1 MTILIGTLSLLVSLA
16 LATFSAA
23 LAEGSALKARAQAA
37 ADAAALAAV
46 AESGPYG
53 SNVQRIVAREYADAN
68 GATLVECKCESWATA
83 VQVTVELE
91 GATARAR
98 AVIDPEGFAPAR
110 VWSGAGGLH
119 PALGSAVEDLIRAS
133 AGRVRLVSG
142 YRPPERQSALWADAV
157 AKYGDPEVA
166 DNWVAPPGHS
176 MHERGLAVDLGG
188 DLELAVRLIDEM
200 RLPLWRPLANEPWHF
215 ELRGSRD

>member
-1 MTILIGTLSLLVSLA
+1 VTILIGTLSLLVSLA

>member
-1 MTILIGTLSLLVSLA
+1 VTILIVAFSLLVSLA
-16 LATFSAA
+16 LATFSTA
-23 LAEGSALKARAQAA
+23 LADGAALKARAQAA
-37 ADAAALAAV
+37 ADSAALAAV

-83 VQVTVELE
+83 VQVTVELD
-91 GATARAR
+91 GAIARAR
-98 AVIDPEGFAPAR
+98 AVIDPEAIAPAR
-110 VWSGAGGLH
+110 VWAGAGGLH
-119 PALGSAVEDLIRAS
+119 PALGHAVEDLIKAS

-142 YRPPERQSALWADAV
+142 YRSTERQSELWADAV

-166 DNWVAPPGHS
+166 DNWVAPPGRS

-188 DLELAVRLIDEM
+188 DLELAVHVIDELG
-200 RLPLWRPLANEPWHF
+200 LPLWRPLANEPWHF
-215 ELRGSRD
+215 ELQGSRD

>member
-1 MTILIGTLSLLVSLA
+1 MTILIVAFSLLVSLA
-16 LATFSAA
+16 LATFSTA
-23 LAEGSALKARAQAA
+23 LADGAALKARAQAA
-37 ADAAALAAV
+37 ADSAALAAV

-83 VQVTVELE
+83 VQVTVELD
-91 GATARAR
+91 GAIARAR
-98 AVIDPEGFAPAR
+98 AVIDPEAIAPAR
-110 VWSGAGGLH
+110 VWAGAGGLH
-119 PALGSAVEDLIRAS
+119 PALGHAVEDLIKAS

-142 YRPPERQSALWADAV
+142 YRSTERQSELWADAV

-166 DNWVAPPGHS
+166 DNWVAPPGRS

-188 DLELAVRLIDEM
+188 DLELAVHVIDELG
-200 RLPLWRPLANEPWHF
+200 LPLWRPLANEPWHF
-215 ELRGSRD
+215 ELQGSRD